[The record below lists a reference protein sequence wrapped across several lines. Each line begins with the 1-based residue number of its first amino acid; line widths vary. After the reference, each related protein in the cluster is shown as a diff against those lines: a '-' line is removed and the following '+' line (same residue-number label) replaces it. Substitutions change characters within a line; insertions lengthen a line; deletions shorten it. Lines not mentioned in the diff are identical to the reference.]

1 MTICLCNGLTDAQ
14 VAEAI
19 RQGARRPREIQAR
32 CGCGA
37 RCGRCAADL
46 RAALRD
52 AARIPAKQDR

>member
-19 RQGARRPREIQAR
+19 RQGARRPRDVHAP

-37 RCGRCAADL
+37 RCGHCAADI

-52 AARIPAKQDR
+52 AASIPAKQDR